1 MTKEH
6 FDINQVEVTGAIK
19 KLWSHGDLDI
29 WIRLEIPSGEH
40 TRRIT
45 LRIPDGT
52 IDGKMVPLQKGEL
65 ITAGGILVN
74 SPWEEPLAK
83 FLGSAGLPEERIAE
97 LDVNGQAIKRMGTRV
112 DVLELEKREKLPEVP
127 HNHVHLQGLVIN
139 TWTYSAKNYARLAIY
154 DEHTTILK
162 AAQPLPKREA
172 HYVSVQT
179 NPALTERHKVRG
191 QGQIIVRLYRETVRE
206 VARKLRLELDLSPEE
221 QEAYA
226 IKPSVYAKLEPV
238 VIFG

>member
-1 MTKEH
+1 
-6 FDINQVEVTGAIK
+6 
-19 KLWSHGDLDI
+19 
-29 WIRLEIPSGEH
+29 
-40 TRRIT
+40 
-45 LRIPDGT
+45 
-52 IDGKMVPLQKGEL
+52 
-65 ITAGGILVN
+65 
-74 SPWEEPLAK
+74 
-83 FLGSAGLPEERIAE
+83 
-97 LDVNGQAIKRMGTRV
+97 MGTRV

-191 QGQIIVRLYRETVRE
+191 QGEIIVRLYRETVRE